1 MIDFRIDELLKGKE
15 VLVDLGCGS
24 GEILDLMKGRY
35 RTRIGLDI
43 SDRRLKQLHDRP
55 ATGWKFQQ
63 TDLNE
68 PFPLP
73 TNFADTVLANQAIEH
88 IKDPCF
94 FALETFRILKPGGL
108 AVVTTP
114 NIRYIKHIWR
124 LVGLGRGPSTGGRVV
139 IDCAWDNGHIHY
151 FTHRDLRET
160 FDGAGFSYIQS
171 QAIID
176 LAHNNLLRSALNKY
190 SKSKMVR
197 EWLSGNILLVAK
209 K

>member
-1 MIDFRIDELLKGKE
+1 MIDSRIDKLLKGKE
-15 VLVDLGCGS
+15 ALVDLGCGS
-24 GEILDLMKGRY
+24 GEILDSMKGRY

-43 SDRRLKQLHDRP
+43 SDKRLKQLHDRP
-55 ATGWKFQQ
+55 GTGWKFQH

-73 TNFADTVLANQAIEH
+73 TNFADTVLANQVIEH

-94 FALETFRILKPGGL
+94 FAMETFRILKPGGM

-124 LVGLGRGPSTGGRVV
+124 LVGLGRGPSTGGRAVL
-139 IDCAWDNGHIHY
+139 DGAWDNGHIHY
-151 FTHRDLRET
+151 FTHRDLREA

-171 QAIID
+171 QAFID
-176 LAHNNLLRSALNKY
+176 LAHNNLLRSALAKCSR
-190 SKSKMVR
+190 SKLVR
-197 EWLSGNILLVAK
+197 ELLSGNILLVAK